1 MGRSMPLQHNAF
13 HTQNRVD
20 AARLEDAIVNAT
32 KAAVASFDGTFE
44 LVTELANELA
54 TEPYAECTGKGN
66 KLIFGFKKLFDKR
79 YFKKE
84 MN

>member
-1 MGRSMPLQHNAF
+1 MPLQNNAF

-20 AARLEDAIVNAT
+20 ATRLEDAIVNAT
-32 KAAVASFDGTFE
+32 TAAAVANFDGTFE
-44 LVTELANELA
+44 LVVTELANELA
-54 TEPYAECTGKGN
+54 AEPYIECTGGES
-66 KLIFGFKKLFDKR
+66 KLIFVFGKNTTKS

>member
-1 MGRSMPLQHNAF
+1 MPLQHDAF

-20 AARLEDAIVNAT
+20 AARLGDAIVNAT
-32 KAAVASFDGTFE
+32 TAAVASFDGTFE

-54 TEPYAECTGKGN
+54 AEPYIEYRKGRRR
-66 KLIFGFKKLFDKR
+66 KLIFVFGKNMAKR

>member
-1 MGRSMPLQHNAF
+1 MPLQHDAF

-20 AARLEDAIVNAT
+20 AARLGDAIVNAT
-32 KAAVASFDGTFE
+32 TAAVASFDGTFE
-44 LVTELANELA
+44 LVVTELANELA
-54 TEPYAECTGKGN
+54 AELDAECTGRGS
-66 KLIFGFKKLFDKR
+66 KLIFVFGKNTTKS